1 MIKISYRKISERPV
15 GDLLCLLVSSDSLS
29 KKLRDLA
36 KKYGSHIQPAFTSF
50 KAGKNEIVYVFHPD
64 GRSKVALVGLGR
76 NGGLTAESVRKLG
89 AEIALFAKKHS
100 ASNLSI
106 ALPSSKLSE
115 GECAEYLQ
123 EGIELRSYDFV
134 EHKSKQKSAKKS
146 ASEIKRICFIGENKT
161 AILQGAK
168 TGQILA
174 DSTNFARDLV
184 NWSPGIQ
191 SAKFLANQGKKE
203 LTPLGVKV
211 QVLGKKEIER
221 RKFGGLL
228 AVNRGSIDPP
238 AFSILEWKP
247 RSPLNK
253 KPIVFVG
260 KGIVFDTGGLSLK
273 PTLNSMDQM
282 KTDMAG
288 AAAVYGAM
296 KAAAQLKLPF
306 HLVGLIPSTDNRPGL
321 NAYVPGEVITMHSGS
336 TVEVLNTDAEG
347 RMVLAD
353 ALSWAKSLK
362 PELVVDLATLTGAQV
377 VALGKVAAAIMTNRR
392 DGWKSRERQFIL
404 AGEDSGDRVAPLPMY
419 DEYADLLKSDVA
431 DLKNVGGRA
440 AGCITAAKFLEHFVD
455 YPWVHLDIAG
465 PARLARN
472 SGYRTKGGSGFGVR
486 LLVQYLRNRINEN

>member
-1 MIKISYRKISERPV
+1 MIKISHKKTSERPV
-15 GDLLCLLVSSDSLS
+15 GDLLCLLVSSESLP
-29 KKLRDLA
+29 KKLRDFA
-36 KKYGSHIQPAFTSF
+36 KRYGDHLSPAFSSF
-50 KAGKNEIVYVFHPD
+50 KASKSEIVYVFHPD

-76 NGGLTAESVRKLG
+76 AGSINAEVLRKLG
-89 AEIALFAKKHS
+89 AEIALFSKKHS
-100 ASNLSI
+100 ASSLSI
-106 ALPSSKLSE
+106 VLPKSKMSE
-115 GECAEYLQ
+115 ENSAEFLQ
-123 EGIELRSYDFV
+123 EGIELRSYDFS
-134 EHKSKQKSAKKS
+134 EHKSKSKTAKRS
-146 ASEIKRICFIGENKT
+146 TFGIKRICYIGENKT
-161 AILQGAK
+161 AILRGAK
-168 TGQILA
+168 VGQILA
-174 DSTNFARDLV
+174 DSTNFAKDLV

-191 SAKFLANQGKKE
+191 SAKFLASQGKKE

-228 AVNRGSIDPP
+228 AVNRGSVDPP

-247 RSPLNK
+247 RSSLNK

-288 AAAVYGAM
+288 AAAVYGAV
-296 KAAAQLKLPF
+296 KAVAQLNLPI
-306 HLVGLIPSTDNRPGL
+306 HLIGLIPSTDNRPGL

-392 DGWKSRERQFIL
+392 DGWKSRERQFIA

-440 AGCITAAKFLEHFVD
+440 AGCITAGKFLEHFVD

-465 PARLARN
+465 PARLART